1 MDWFLR
7 TVDWVNELIGRIF
20 SWAVVLIM
28 LFTVYDVFMRQVF
41 SAPTVW
47 AFDVTNQLYGLQFM
61 IMAGFGLLHRVHV
74 SVDVF
79 WSRLPPR
86 RQAIL
91 DLVSYAVFFYPFMAM
106 LISQSYQF
114 AARSVAARETSWGV
128 VAMPLYPLKVA
139 MVIASVLLLL
149 QGIATTIRLFHELRS
164 TR

>member
-1 MDWFLR
+1 MSGFLR
-7 TVDWVNELIGRIF
+7 VVDGINELVGRIF
-20 SWAVVLIM
+20 SWAIVLIM

-74 SVDVF
+74 SVDIF
-79 WSRLPPR
+79 WSRLASR
-86 RQAIL
+86 QQAIL

-128 VAMPLYPLKVA
+128 VAMPLYPLKIA
-139 MVIASVLLLL
+139 MVVASVLLLL
-149 QGIATTIRLFHELRS
+149 QGIATTIRLVHALRTS
-164 TR
+164 R